1 MCAPFAIILQLV
13 APRIHRENENGTNYF
28 QGKSKSKEVRPKLA
42 GQLFLPIFTPRFL
55 QKTTAAM
62 ATQKCMRIWAGS
74 RNRASLLHLEC
85 IECLSCF
92 SLIVR
97 EEIGNPVL
105 SIMIKNLSSFQ
116 KRSSII
122 YLQLKIAI

>member
-1 MCAPFAIILQLV
+1 MCVPFAIILQLV
-13 APRIHRENENGTNYF
+13 APRIHRENESGTNYF
-28 QGKSKSKEVRPKLA
+28 QGKSKEVRPKLA

-55 QKTTAAM
+55 QKTSAAL

-97 EEIGNPVL
+97 EEIENPIL
-105 SIMIKNLSSFQ
+105 RIMIKNLSSFQ
-116 KRSSII
+116 KRSLII